1 MSETSPLLEVYTT
14 LERGPGGLRAERRFW
29 PGCCEH
35 SSSQL
40 PFGPPTRQTLQM
52 ATARMYPDGVQH
64 FWSLLART
72 IGIGALE
79 ARFLEFW
86 NGGVRSNRRRFDS
99 VIRVTRTAGDG
110 RKEGAKHIQ
119 TYSST
124 VWINLDISRHP
135 RRADCGFKREDRFA
149 G

>member
-1 MSETSPLLEVYTT
+1 MSETSPLLEVDTT

-72 IGIGALE
+72 IGALE

-86 NGGVRSNRRRFDS
+86 DGGVGHQIKL
-99 VIRVTRTAGDG
+99 V
-110 RKEGAKHIQ
+110 GA
-119 TYSST
+119 
-124 VWINLDISRHP
+124 
-135 RRADCGFKREDRFA
+135 RAHFFPIALCLHEWLV
-149 G
+149 